1 MSIESNLFTAYRGG
15 RLTAK
20 NNQTSVWSH
29 MRATKRKI
37 HSLAVYSIIL
47 CLLIFHNALTIIRY
61 HRPKSG

>member
-20 NNQTSVWSH
+20 NNQTSFWSH
-29 MRATKRKI
+29 MRATKGKI
-37 HSLAVYSIIL
+37 HSLALYSI